1 MFFHLKPSNH
11 YMPLDLWDTNPPSL
25 LYISSF
31 IKEKKKYYKKVSI
44 NKAYKNIHK
53 MSLIMIFSTD
63 EHKRYK
69 VQTC

>member
-1 MFFHLKPSNH
+1 MGHQTSKLIIYKQ
-11 YMPLDLWDTNPPSL
+11 
-25 LYISSF
+25 LY
-31 IKEKKKYYKKVSI
+31 KKKKKKKYYKKVSI

>member
-1 MFFHLKPSNH
+1 MGHQPSKLII
-11 YMPLDLWDTNPPSL
+11 YKQ
-25 LYISSF
+25 LY
-31 IKEKKKYYKKVSI
+31 KKKKKYYKKVSI